1 MSPEQ
6 FWTGQDGQILVVK
19 NKDERSATLTVA
31 FWPRNPSEF
40 EFMKARIGDLKFTE
54 RSSLARIGI
63 EMQIQGGSRST
74 ATAWFSASMRSSS
87 T

>member
-40 EFMKARIGDLKFTE
+40 EFMKARIGDL
-54 RSSLARIGI
+54 
-63 EMQIQGGSRST
+63 
-74 ATAWFSASMRSSS
+74 
-87 T
+87 